1 MRLVISAE
9 ATTMRPRSL
18 ARAAT
23 IVMLLFVASRV
34 LGLVR
39 DIVISHQFGT
49 SRALDAYFAAFN
61 IPDFIFN
68 VLAGGA
74 LGSAF
79 IPTFAAA
86 LAQND
91 ARRAW
96 QLARAIIT
104 LALIL
109 LTALAALL
117 ALFAP
122 QIVAATVAHG
132 FAPDDQAL
140 TASLMRWMLIT
151 PIVFGVS
158 GIVMGILNAHQ
169 HFALPALAP
178 TLYNA
183 AIIAGAIFLAPTMG
197 VYGLAAGVI
206 AGAFLHLAIQLP
218 WFVGRFQISDFRFQI
233 FNLQSSIHNLQS
245 NDVREVGRL
254 MLPRTLGIAAVQI
267 NFLINTVLASGL
279 SAGSIAAL
287 SYAWRVMLLPVGVIG
302 QSLATVVFP
311 TLSAQDARNE
321 REGFA
326 ATFSTAF
333 RATLYLT
340 IPASV
345 GLFVLGQPFV
355 VLLFQ
360 RGEFDARSTAET
372 AFALQF
378 YAVAL
383 FAHSGLEIV
392 TRAFYAMHDTK
403 TPVIVGVGAMGLNIA
418 LSLGLIAPLAHGGL
432 ALANSVA
439 TILEVL
445 ILLVIL
451 QRRLG
456 DMDTRRI
463 VLSVA
468 RIAVAAL
475 TMGATLVMFTTVFA
489 ESSAILIAILGA
501 AIGAVV
507 YFIVTFLLRSEE
519 IAFVL
524 RRVNRKSQIANRKLG
539 N

>member
-1 MRLVISAE
+1 MRSVISAE

-91 ARRAW
+91 AQRAW

-122 QIVAATVAHG
+122 QIVAATVARG
-132 FAPDDQAL
+132 FALDDQAL
-140 TASLMRWMLIT
+140 TASLMQWMLIT

-158 GIVMGILNAHQ
+158 GLVMGILNAHQ

-178 TLYNA
+178 TLYNL
-183 AIIAGAIFLAPTMG
+183 AIIAGALFLAPTMG

-321 REGFA
+321 RDDFR

-360 RGEFDARSTAET
+360 RGEFDARSTVET

-378 YAVAL
+378 YALAL

-403 TPVIVGVGAMGLNIA
+403 TPVIIGIGAMGLNIA
-418 LSLGLIAPLAHGGL
+418 LSIALIAPLAHGGL

-468 RIAVAAL
+468 RIAVASL

-501 AIGAVV
+501 AIGAAV
-507 YFIVTFLLRSEE
+507 YFAITVLLRSEE

-524 RRVNRKSQIANRKLG
+524 QRVNRKS
-539 N
+539 

>member
-9 ATTMRPRSL
+9 SKPARATSL

-96 QLARAIIT
+96 QLARSIIT

-122 QIVAATVAHG
+122 QIVAATVARG

-183 AIIAGAIFLAPTMG
+183 AIIVGAIFLAPTMG
-197 VYGLAAGVI
+197 VYGLAAGVVV
-206 AGAFLHLAIQLP
+206 GAFLHLIIQLP
-218 WFVGRFQISDFRFQI
+218 WLIHFRFQI
-233 FNLQSSIHNLQS
+233 ADFRLHIPNLQSAIHNLQS

-279 SAGSIAAL
+279 STGSIAAL

-321 REGFA
+321 RDDFR

-345 GLFVLGQPFV
+345 GLFLLGQPFIA
-355 VLLFQ
+355 LLFQ

-378 YAVAL
+378 YALAL

-403 TPVIVGVGAMGLNIA
+403 TPVIIGIGTMGLNIA
-418 LSLGLIAPLAHGGL
+418 LSLVLIAPLAHGGL

-445 ILLVIL
+445 ALLVIL
-451 QRRLG
+451 KRRLG
-456 DMDTRRI
+456 DIDARRI

-468 RIAVAAL
+468 RIAAASFA
-475 TMGATLVMFTTVFA
+475 MGAVLVVFVNVCA
-489 ESSAILIAILGA
+489 AYGAVFIAIAGA
-501 AIGAVV
+501 VIGAVV
-507 YFIVTFLLRSEE
+507 YFVVTFLLRSEE

-524 RRVNRKSQIANRKLG
+524 RRVNRKS
-539 N
+539 